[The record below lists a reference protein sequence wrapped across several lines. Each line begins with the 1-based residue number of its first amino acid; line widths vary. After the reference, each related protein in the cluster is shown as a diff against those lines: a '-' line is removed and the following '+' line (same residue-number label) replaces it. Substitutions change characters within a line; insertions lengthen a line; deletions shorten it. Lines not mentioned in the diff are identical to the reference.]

1 MSLEEAARSLV
12 VHFTGGTEVTIDID
26 AEPEQVFAD
35 LAEPGAGLVADSEGE
50 LHYLAKNQITYLTF
64 GNKKG
69 IDSRKEEKGE
79 WRIRSPAYLVT
90 ALTRACW
97 PRRVWPRPREWT
109 RLAEAEAGADDGE
122 VRHTAA
128 PRC

>member
-1 MSLEEAARSLV
+1 MRSLV

-35 LAEPGAGLVADSEGE
+35 LAEPGAWLVVADSEGE

-69 IDSRKEEKGE
+69 IGF
-79 WRIRSPAYLVT
+79 A
-90 ALTRACW
+90 
-97 PRRVWPRPREWT
+97 
-109 RLAEAEAGADDGE
+109 
-122 VRHTAA
+122 
-128 PRC
+128 